1 MKKNDLSYIFDCYP
15 VRGEEHRWAPVW
27 VPRVGGGCHCL
38 FTDELST
45 GEALPCKLHVLDA
58 LCQGRAECCSALCF
72 IPWENWSGTS
82 VCILL
87 LQMKHWKPRVTVAH
101 LGSSAH
107 RVDPAWPDLGD
118 CAVWAPDSLCAAS
131 RVGRAAASTT
141 LTWSPAV
148 GVEC

>member
-58 LCQGRAECCSALCF
+58 LCQGRAECCSALSALF
-72 IPWENWSGTS
+72 LEKTGA
-82 VCILL
+82 V
-87 LQMKHWKPRVTVAH
+87 LQSA
-101 LGSSAH
+101 SSFC
-107 RVDPAWPDLGD
+107 R
-118 CAVWAPDSLCAAS
+118 
-131 RVGRAAASTT
+131 
-141 LTWSPAV
+141 
-148 GVEC
+148 